1 MVPIRLLN
9 QSEPAPPNANWCY
22 APVMTIVR
30 GAIVVLIACLLPA
43 CQASMSARGSGS
55 ASGQA
60 QGQGT
65 GEGGAQPASLPG
77 GTASLGA
84 CPRIEGNGQV
94 VNLPAG
100 TCTGDLEISGN
111 SHKVTGAGTGQ
122 TIVEGRLVLSGNG
135 HVVSGLTVTK
145 PSEISGHDNDA
156 RGVEFRSAVDVSGH
170 GNRR

>member
-1 MVPIRLLN
+1 
-9 QSEPAPPNANWCY
+9 
-22 APVMTIVR
+22 MTIVR

-60 QGQGT
+60 HGQTQGKGT
-65 GEGGAQPASLPG
+65 GKGGAQPASPPG
-77 GTASLGA
+77 GTATLGA

-111 SHKVTGAGTGQ
+111 GHKVTGAGTGQ

-135 HVVSGLTVTK
+135 HVVSGLTVIG
-145 PSEISGHDNDA
+145 PSEVSGHDNDA
-156 RGVEFRSAVDVSGH
+156 RGVEFRSSVDVSGH